1 MSVEAIEPGSQP
13 IDEGVAY
20 ARYTRRLKAYFLDW
34 VLMIAL
40 MFGGLFIAVQ
50 FGSDN
55 VARPLGFTIIAVLL
69 LYEPLLVSLIG
80 STVGHYVYNMRVV
93 DNRTGGNVS
102 FLKAVVRVV
111 IKAVLGIYSFISMA
125 TTRRHQAVH
134 DLLTRSTV
142 QVRDAA
148 TANPEHFAGEDLELV
163 GPGMPSRW
171 RRVVVIVCYEIA
183 WYLGPAIGTVGLE
196 ATHLVSAACMER
208 TQICTPR
215 ELAVFGVYALV
226 WLAGAVLLIVLGWR
240 GRLWGARRTRVSRI

>member
-1 MSVEAIEPGSQP
+1 MTVEAVDPASP
-13 IDEGVAY
+13 PADEGVAY

-40 MFGGLFIAVQ
+40 MFGGLFIAIQ

-69 LYEPLLVSLIG
+69 LYEPLLVSLFG
-80 STVGHYVYNMRVV
+80 STIGHYGYNMRVV

-102 FLKAVVRVV
+102 FFKAVVRVV

-125 TTRRHQAVH
+125 MTRRHQAMH
-134 DLLTRSTV
+134 DLLTQSTV

-148 TANPEHFAGEDLELV
+148 KADPAHFAGEDLELV

-171 RRVVVIVCYEIA
+171 RRIVVIVCYEIA
-183 WYLGPAIGTVGLE
+183 WYIGPALGTVGLE
-196 ATHLVSAACMER
+196 AAHLVSAACMDH
-208 TQICTPR
+208 TPVCTPR

-226 WLAGAVLLIVLGWR
+226 WLAGVVLLIVLGWR
-240 GRLWGARRTRVSRI
+240 GRLWGARRTRTQPI

>member
-1 MSVEAIEPGSQP
+1 MSVEAIDPASP
-13 IDEGVAY
+13 PADEGVAY

-40 MFGGLFIAVQ
+40 MFGGLFIAIQ

-69 LYEPLLVSLIG
+69 LYEPLLVSLFG
-80 STVGHYVYNMRVV
+80 STIGHYAYNMRVV
-93 DNRTGGNVS
+93 NNRTGGNVS

-111 IKAVLGIYSFISMA
+111 VKAVLGIYSFISMV

-148 TANPEHFAGEDLELV
+148 KASPEHYASERLELSS
-163 GPGMPSRW
+163 PDMPPRW
-171 RRVVVIVCYEIA
+171 RRTVVILA
-183 WYLGPAIGTVGLE
+183 YL
-196 ATHLVSAACMER
+196 LVWAGAN
-208 TQICTPR
+208 
-215 ELAVFGVYALV
+215 VFTLPALV
-226 WLAGAVLLIVLGWR
+226 AARLLSAECLYRDRCTFTDTLVMNVFSIVVLVVCVFCIIMGWR
-240 GRLWGARRTRVSRI
+240 GRLWGARRTST

>member
-1 MSVEAIEPGSQP
+1 MSVEAIEPASPP

-69 LYEPLLVSLIG
+69 LYEPLLVSLFG

-93 DNRTGGNVS
+93 DARTGGNVS
-102 FLKAVVRVV
+102 FLKAVIRVV

-134 DLLTRSTV
+134 DLMTRSTV
-142 QVRDAA
+142 QIRDAGRA
-148 TANPEHFAGEDLELV
+148 SPEHYAGERLELLS
-163 GPGMPSRW
+163 PD
-171 RRVVVIVCYEIA
+171 
-183 WYLGPAIGTVGLE
+183 
-196 ATHLVSAACMER
+196 
-208 TQICTPR
+208 
-215 ELAVFGVYALV
+215 
-226 WLAGAVLLIVLGWR
+226 
-240 GRLWGARRTRVSRI
+240 